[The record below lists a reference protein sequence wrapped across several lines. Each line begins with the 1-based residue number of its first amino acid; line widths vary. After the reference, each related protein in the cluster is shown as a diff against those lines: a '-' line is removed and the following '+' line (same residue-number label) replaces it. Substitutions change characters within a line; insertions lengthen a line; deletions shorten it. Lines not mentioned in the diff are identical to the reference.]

1 MPTELRRMTTDDLS
15 AVMDIEHKAYPFPW
29 TEGNFRDCL
38 KASYDCWIMMHE
50 HQVSGY
56 AVCSVAVG
64 EMHILNIC
72 VKPSLQGKG
81 LGRWL
86 LRAIQEKGCKRQAQ
100 MCFLEVRQSN
110 TVAQHLYQSEGFN
123 EFGIRK
129 NYYYAGDTRE
139 NAVVMAK
146 SFGEFDFSA

>member
-1 MPTELRRMTTDDLS
+1 MLTELRRMTTDDLS
-15 AVMDIEHKAYPFPW
+15 VVISIEHKAYPFPW

-38 KASYDCWIMMHE
+38 KASYDCWILMHE
-50 HQVSGY
+50 QHISGY

-72 VKPSLQGKG
+72 VKPSLQGQG

-86 LRAIQEKGCKRQAQ
+86 LRAIQEKGRKNQAQ

-110 TVAQHLYQSEGFN
+110 RVAQQLYQSEGFN

-129 NYYYAGDTRE
+129 NYYHAGDTRE
-139 NAVVMAK
+139 NAIVMAK
-146 SFGEFDFSA
+146 SFGEFDFSV